1 MESTQPTK
9 HSHRSARSRPI
20 VQPLDKQQARR
31 LESLYEDSP
40 AVNTIDWGTIHKD
53 ADEGVINVQNFNT
66 RLTDFQKQQEK
77 NKNDRIIINVCGQRY
92 ETWRT
97 TLELYPDTLLGNEK
111 KRKYYYDKNR
121 KEYFFDR
128 HRGCFEAILYY
139 YQSHGRLRRPEYIP
153 LDIFIEE
160 VTFFQLGEQ
169 ALNQIRKDENIK
181 EVKKV
186 LLPKH
191 PIRRYLWIIMEYPH
205 YSKIAKIVNILSLAV
220 IIISTVTLS
229 IETLPQYADVDDLNC
244 EKDHNIT
251 LTTTSHVNNGADQNS
266 TQPSYVCS
274 SYFASPFFIIQAIC
288 IGFFTIEFLVRILS
302 TPSLVNFIKSL
313 MNWIDL
319 MAIIPFFIT
328 LAIRLAN
335 RHNQMN
341 SRIYVNL
348 RFLTILRVARIF
360 KFYRVFNSMKSFRVL
375 STAITESLL
384 DFLIMTIILSVFGF
398 LFGTVAYYVENHANS
413 QAFDSIFKAAY
424 WGTITITSVG
434 YGDITPITP
443 IGRIISCLC
452 GLVGAATIG
461 MLVSVL
467 VDRYQRIYART
478 LFINEE
484 QIDIDDYSD
493 DENNDADSEN
503 VNLYSIRRRNT
514 KSADNNA
521 REEENVINGESN
533 TVEFLPI
540 PDSSLDAENSMNSEP

>member
-1 MESTQPTK
+1 MENTQPKK
-9 HSHRSARSRPI
+9 HSYRASRSRPF

-40 AVNTIDWGTIHKD
+40 AVNTIDWSTIHND
-53 ADEGVINVQNFNT
+53 ADDDVINVHNFNT
-66 RLTDFQKQQEK
+66 RSTDFQKQQEK

-111 KRKYYYDKNR
+111 RRKYYYDKTR

-181 EVKKV
+181 EIKKV

-191 PIRRYLWIIMEYPH
+191 PIRRYLWITMEYPH
-205 YSKIAKIVNILSLAV
+205 YSKIAKIVNIVSLAI
-220 IIISTVTLS
+220 IIISTITLS
-229 IETLPQYADVDDLNC
+229 IETLPQYADLDDLNC

-251 LTTTSHVNNGADQNS
+251 LTTTSYVNNGENQNS
-266 TQPSYVCS
+266 TQPSYVCP

-302 TPSLVNFIKSL
+302 TPSLLNFIKSL

-328 LAIRLAN
+328 LAIRLVS
-335 RHNQMN
+335 RHSGMN

-360 KFYRVFNSMKSFRVL
+360 KFYRVFKSMKSFRVL

-540 PDSSLDAENSMNSEP
+540 PDSSLDAENSMNSEA